1 MALEYHNTIMYEY
14 AVRHLVRA
22 LIGAVTVILDPV
34 CLLKPIFIRQADL

>member
-1 MALEYHNTIMYEY
+1 MALEYHNSVMHKHAI
-14 AVRHLVRA
+14 RHLVRA

>member
-1 MALEYHNTIMYEY
+1 MALEYHNTIMYKH

-34 CLLKPIFIRQADL
+34 CLLKSVLIRQSDL